1 MCIAK
6 HVILRTQVKT
16 LLGKHLKGEMVQIIQ
31 ICRLE
36 GMAIIKT
43 LISASLLL
51 WHFSMNMVLAN
62 SGSYIA
68 GQFAEKEGD
77 FRNASYYYIDLI
89 SRGETESEIIKRSII
104 YSALSGNFEVA
115 TAISRKIDDLELN
128 YPIANLIIFAEAIKN
143 KENDKIV
150 EEFERHKNFFP
161 AIFRNVAEFWILIIK
176 NEKDKA
182 FKLLNSLSINNEA
195 QMQIINYNQLLAYI
209 YFNKYEQAKTLYENL
224 DFSDFLFDS
233 DSALALLEYFRK
245 DKESKVFKSILNK
258 VRSASDNSYY
268 ILALMDDLSSGEEIN
283 SIRINPYKQIA
294 EVFFRWSQSVQLR
307 GKNGI
312 NKPFY
317 LSLANY
323 SDPTSSFLK
332 FKTATVLSDTENYGL
347 SKEILDSFSKEDVFY
362 MDSIV
367 ERTYAIE
374 QQDND
379 ESALEYIERFIS
391 NGFKNAR
398 LLKTYGSLQRSQRLY
413 KESIKSYTGAIEAA
427 KREKYTEAVWP
438 ILFLRGISFERS
450 KNWDLA
456 EADFISALELSPDQP
471 QVLNY
476 MGYSLLERKEKLDQA
491 MRMILLAAEKAP
503 DSYHI
508 IDSLGWAYYRTG
520 DFEQALLYLER
531 AMELEST
538 DPIVNDHLGDVLWM
552 LGRKREAK
560 FQWKKS
566 LSFKPEPVD
575 QKNTEDK
582 LAFGLN

>member
-1 MCIAK
+1 
-6 HVILRTQVKT
+6 
-16 LLGKHLKGEMVQIIQ
+16 MVQIIQ

-150 EEFERHKNFFP
+150 EEFERHKIFFP

-209 YFNKYEQAKTLYENL
+209 HFNEYEQAKTLYENL

-294 EVFFRWSQSVQLR
+294 LLHLIISRH
-307 GKNGI
+307 
-312 NKPFY
+312 
-317 LSLANY
+317 
-323 SDPTSSFLK
+323 
-332 FKTATVLSDTENYGL
+332 
-347 SKEILDSFSKEDVFY
+347 FS
-362 MDSIV
+362 I
-367 ERTYAIE
+367 
-374 QQDND
+374 
-379 ESALEYIERFIS
+379 
-391 NGFKNAR
+391 
-398 LLKTYGSLQRSQRLY
+398 
-413 KESIKSYTGAIEAA
+413 
-427 KREKYTEAVWP
+427 
-438 ILFLRGISFERS
+438 
-450 KNWDLA
+450 
-456 EADFISALELSPDQP
+456 
-471 QVLNY
+471 
-476 MGYSLLERKEKLDQA
+476 
-491 MRMILLAAEKAP
+491 
-503 DSYHI
+503 
-508 IDSLGWAYYRTG
+508 
-520 DFEQALLYLER
+520 
-531 AMELEST
+531 
-538 DPIVNDHLGDVLWM
+538 
-552 LGRKREAK
+552 
-560 FQWKKS
+560 
-566 LSFKPEPVD
+566 
-575 QKNTEDK
+575 
-582 LAFGLN
+582 